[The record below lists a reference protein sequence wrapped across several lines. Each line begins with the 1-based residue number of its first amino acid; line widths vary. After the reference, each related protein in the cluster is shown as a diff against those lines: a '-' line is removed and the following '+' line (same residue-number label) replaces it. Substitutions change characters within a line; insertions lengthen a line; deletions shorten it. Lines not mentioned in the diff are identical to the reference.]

1 MKINHLWMP
10 VVILLLVA
18 SALVLFWYGKT
29 AAGQTI
35 YETAES
41 IDYSEYQDYDNIVT
55 MYMTVSRGNSDELT
69 HLSWDEVNSIPLSYY
84 DENKMT
90 VQYGSEAIIAVGDEN
105 GLTQK
110 SFGAGLN
117 IPNAV
122 VTLRGDNA
130 SKKLQKSY
138 RIEFKTFAD
147 NWNDQ
152 NIIYLNKY
160 TADGLRFRTALTQK
174 LAENIPGLTALDTTF
189 VHLYV
194 KDKTIEGNDIFID
207 YGLYTQIERPDSD
220 FLQRVGL
227 DMNGELYKTE
237 NFDFTR
243 HPEAI
248 KMSSDPAYSVE
259 AFGTFLENKGDSDDN
274 TDLIAMLDA
283 LNAPDAD
290 IETILPQYFDEENY
304 YSFLALQILLGNTPE
319 ATRDYLLYSPSDSGK
334 FYFMMW
340 DADHILYNAEE
351 KLLNRKYDIREEA
364 IEMTTG
370 VLPFYNNKLHRKVLT
385 NANCVAKLTAKIDEL
400 TDPVYENVRQLSA
413 SYSDIIKSICFSR
426 PDVTSLPLS
435 QENYDIIESGL
446 NNEVIENTKQ
456 FKAEIKKPSPFGIE
470 IIDGGS
476 LLTIDWEDSIAVS
489 GEEII
494 YNIQVSRNVSETDI
508 MFSINDLTESS
519 FDIILPQA
527 GQYFLRITAV
537 DESGNSRMLN
547 SYYEDIYDSR
557 HAGLCCFY
565 INPDGTIN
573 WLGI

>member
-1 MKINHLWMP
+1 MP
-10 VVILLLVA
+10 LVVLLLVGA
-18 SALVLFWYGKT
+18 ALALFWYGKT

-41 IDYSEYQDYDNIVT
+41 IDYSEFQDYDEIIT

-69 HLSWDEVNSIPLSYY
+69 HLSWDEVNSIPLSFYA
-84 DENKMT
+84 ENGMT
-90 VQYGSEAIIAVGDEN
+90 AQYGSEAIVQVGDEN

-110 SFGAGLN
+110 SFGAGIT

-130 SKKLQKSY
+130 SKKQQKSY

-160 TADGLRFRTALTQK
+160 TTDGVRFRTAMTQK
-174 LAENIPGLTALDTTF
+174 LAEDIPGLTALDTTF

-194 KDKTIEGNDIFID
+194 KDKTDLGEDVFVD

-227 DMNGELYKTE
+227 DMGGELYKAE

-248 KMSSDPAYSVE
+248 KMSSDTAYSLE
-259 AFGTFLENKGDSDDN
+259 AFEAYLENKGDTDDN

-290 IETILPQYFDEENY
+290 IEELLPLYFDEENY

-364 IEMTTG
+364 IAMTTG
-370 VLPFYNNKLHRKVLT
+370 VLPFYNNKLHKMVLT
-385 NANCVAKLTAKIDEL
+385 DKNCVAKLTAKIDEL

-413 SYSDIIKSICFSR
+413 SYSDIIKAICFTR
-426 PDVTSLPLS
+426 PDVTSMPLS

-446 NNEVIENTKQ
+446 NNEVIENAKQ
-456 FKAEIKKPSPFGIE
+456 FKAEIKKPSPFAIE
-470 IIDGGS
+470 TIVGGS
-476 LLTIDWEDSIAVS
+476 SLTIDWEDSTAVS
-489 GEEII
+489 GEAII
-494 YNIQVSRNVSETDI
+494 YNIQISRNVSETDVLY
-508 MFSINDLTESS
+508 SINDLTESS
-519 FDIILPQA
+519 FSINLPQA
-527 GQYFLRITAV
+527 GQYFLRINAS
-537 DESGNSRMLN
+537 DESGNSRELN

-565 INPDGTIN
+565 VNPDGTIN
-573 WLGI
+573 WMSV